1 MTKRATIVVLC
12 GALLVSVFAGGS
24 AKAGATAAGTSYL
37 TFSGPVRLPGV
48 TLQAGTYVFERA
60 APTMNSHVVRVTNR
74 DRSESYYMGFTYRIP
89 RPAGL
94 PDDRQIVFREA
105 PRGSAPPIDTWFP
118 VGESTGE
125 QFIYTNR

>member
-1 MTKRATIVVLC
+1 MRKRSSIVMLC
-12 GALLVSVFAGGS
+12 GALLMSALAGGS
-24 AKAGATAAGTSYL
+24 AKAGVTAAGTSYL

-48 TLQAGTYVFERA
+48 TLGAGTYVFERA
-60 APTMNSHVVRVTNR
+60 APTMNSHVVRVTNLN
-74 DRSESYYMGFTYRIP
+74 RSESYYMGFTYRVP

-94 PDDRQIVFREA
+94 RADHQILFLEG
-105 PRGSAPPIDTWFP
+105 PRGSAPAIDTWFP